1 MDELTEAI
9 GAGAPQLTEGESQ
22 PAEQSQEFKCPTC
35 GREFESA
42 IALQTHT
49 IRAHKKFWSTNK
61 GPRNYKPRQP
71 GVRSRK
77 HARLN
82 LDLTCPLCRNEFNSK
97 ATLGA
102 HIRHVHGRSATE
114 FPGFRA
120 AGPRKFGGKLGMSAT
135 AALKLPRRKGIE
147 CPICHQVYANRDSLR
162 THIRGIHQQSTTGLI
177 PSAKIGR
184 PKARKQ
190 WPDRTC
196 PVCSRTYSTRGIMGQ
211 HLRTAHGKSLTEF
224 RNGAQP
230 LTPAVQSRQGA
241 VNPKHKRGSEECP
254 VCHLTLSKAYLP
266 HHMRSQ
272 HGKTMRE
279 ARREQA
285 GQPAA
290 VAPAQKPNAPAD
302 HHARNVLFCPVC
314 GTNIQN
320 VQTAVNFG
328 G

>member
-1 MDELTEAI
+1 MDEVTEAI
-9 GAGAPQLTEGESQ
+9 GAGAPQLTQGESQ
-22 PAEQSQEFKCPTC
+22 PAEQSQEFKCQTC
-35 GREFESA
+35 GREFGNA

-61 GPRNYKPRQP
+61 PRQP
-71 GVRSRK
+71 GRK

-82 LDLTCPLCRNEFNSK
+82 LDLTCPLCRQEFKSK
-97 ATLGA
+97 VTLGA
-102 HIRHVHGRSATE
+102 HIRKVHGRSAAD
-114 FPGFRA
+114 FPGFRS
-120 AGPRKFGGKLGMSAT
+120 AGNRTFKGRLGMSAT
-135 AALKLPRRKGIE
+135 AALKLRKGKSLE
-147 CPICHQVYANRDSLR
+147 CPICHNTYANRDSLR
-162 THIRGIHQQSTTGLI
+162 THIRALHHQSTTGLI
-177 PSAKIGR
+177 PRAKIGR
-184 PKARKQ
+184 PKTPRGQ
-190 WPDRTC
+190 WPARTC

-224 RNGAQP
+224 KNGAQP
-230 LTPAVQSRQGA
+230 LTPEPMESRQGA
-241 VNPKHKRGSEECP
+241 KNPKHKRGSEECP

-290 VAPAQKPNAPAD
+290 AAPTQKPNAPAD
-302 HHARNVLFCPVC
+302 HHTRNVLFCPVC